1 MVDHCASECIGLH
14 AAKPGTRF
22 EAVEPL
28 RQGVHALFGGDEA
41 GIARGLQA
49 RHDHGSQYVSDFFQ
63 DELKFLGIVS
73 SPAFVRVFRQEETAD
88 GQQQALGRHLGHR
101 AGAE

>member
-1 MVDHCASECIGLH
+1 MPRRGGGL
-14 AAKPGTRF
+14 
-22 EAVEPL
+22 L
-28 RQGVHALFGGDEA
+28 
-41 GIARGLQA
+41 A

-88 GQQQALGRHLGHR
+88 GQQQALGRHLGR
-101 AGAE
+101 LTGAE